1 MFESVLSRTK
11 QCRFRAFRPTG
22 RSADDKVIVLSSAAS
37 AELSVNELKL
47 FNSLPLLLKHTGQ
60 VTCTFDARSGRGG
73 GGN

>member
-1 MFESVLSRTK
+1 MSFPGVP
-11 QCRFRAFRPTG
+11 ADRPQRRRQG
-22 RSADDKVIVLSSAAS
+22 NSAQQQPA